1 MFGFHIS
8 EAGGWGAGGETF
20 LIVFLQTILYINIMK
35 MFYFKTDCDGRWKVD
50 TVQSYWK
57 EEIIGQAK

>member
-1 MFGFHIS
+1 MLNALMFGFHIS

-35 MFYFKTDCDGRWKVD
+35 MFYFKTDCDGR
-50 TVQSYWK
+50 
-57 EEIIGQAK
+57 